1 MLQLPENLL
10 GEEDRIKIYILPDQ
24 GKSDGPETNSQTRIF
39 NLVFLLNLSALGDL
53 KIETKLFKD
62 EISIHIT
69 SSNIDA
75 IQFIQAH
82 VPELEDCPLT

>member
-1 MLQLPENLL
+1 M
-10 GEEDRIKIYILPDQ
+10 
-24 GKSDGPETNSQTRIF
+24 
-39 NLVFLLNLSALGDL
+39 

-82 VPELEDCPLT
+82 VPELEDLFLEEGFSINVTSGHQTDISMEVPDSLGQLLIDTPLQMVDLKT